1 MAPPAAIGAPIAIH
15 VGSFVM
21 NEPGM
26 YPAPWKA
33 QTDPIRRTMIPTTT
47 KRRRTPAGAPDRE

>member
-1 MAPPAAIGAPIAIH
+1 MPPPAAVGAPIAIH

-26 YPAPWKA
+26 YPAPWNA
-33 QTDPIRRTMIPTTT
+33 QTEPIRRTMIPTTT
-47 KRRRTPAGAPDRE
+47 KSRRTAASAGGRE